1 VRPSGDPAPT
11 AAAAFGAL
19 TLAREQVRFIAK
31 LTPRIRRTRSRAS
44 LAGCATVTRLR
55 RMAAVRLGIFPIV
68 EADHLHIGPHPRA
81 RPEIADK
88 GHEPVG
94 IGEGIVAERHPRT
107 LGPGLDLF
115 PHWPAGT
122 TIATTWRRCSTFSG
136 NGPNRSTSSAPKASI
151 WRSSPIVFWQT
162 SDRMNASSL
171 QYLRVMA
178 ETEERSPW
186 RAWRRMRALD
196 YTASGYP
203 KHWGSSRGRGLITEG
218 RDDRFIGSP
227 VAHRLVRP
235 LPARG
240 AEAHSTEA
248 TERHA
253 QR

>member
-1 VRPSGDPAPT
+1 
-11 AAAAFGAL
+11 
-19 TLAREQVRFIAK
+19 VRFIAK
-31 LTPRIRRTRSRAS
+31 LTPRIRRTCSRAS
-44 LAGCATVTRLR
+44 LAGCASVTRLR

-115 PHWPAGT
+115 HIGLPAQRSRPPGGD
-122 TIATTWRRCSTFSG
+122 ARPSPAMA
-136 NGPNRSTSSAPKASI
+136 PNRSTSSAPKASI
-151 WRSSPIVFWQT
+151 WPSSPIVFWQT

-171 QYLRVMA
+171 QYLHVMA

-196 YTASGYP
+196 
-203 KHWGSSRGRGLITEG
+203 
-218 RDDRFIGSP
+218 
-227 VAHRLVRP
+227 
-235 LPARG
+235 
-240 AEAHSTEA
+240 
-248 TERHA
+248 
-253 QR
+253 